1 MYKWKPFYWS
11 MTILAL
17 LMVRPV
23 MGQERGFQFPA
34 KLGLG
39 MSRNFLLDAGVVAF
53 SYIPKANSARYYD
66 GLLDVEVLIGRHT
79 MVMPKLELNAG
90 ILPLGSEGLVVLN
103 AGAETGLLT
112 DFKQAG
118 WVLSPKLGLSV
129 GQGLFRL
136 YYLRNILLNDPV
148 LPGFGRNSVVLE
160 INIASLQGRRMKV
173 MP

>member
-1 MYKWKPFYWS
+1 MHRYKSFYCC
-11 MTILAL
+11 IALLAL
-17 LMVRPV
+17 LLARPV
-23 MGQERGFQFPA
+23 YAQESGFQFPA

-39 MSRNFLLDAGVVAF
+39 MSRNFLLDAGLVAF
-53 SYIPKANSARYYD
+53 SYIPKANSPRYYD
-66 GLLDVEVLIGRHT
+66 ALLDVEVLIGRHT

-90 ILPLGSEGLVVLN
+90 ILPVGGDGLFVIN

-118 WVLSPKLGLSV
+118 WVFSPKVGVSI